1 MNVSFVKQICGVVI
15 VVLVLA
21 TFWSWML
28 DVKCWR
34 VDGRLVAR
42 GPSCTGA
49 WRECSVVRQIS
60 AFLSISDFGPSDSS
74 KSFLDLRC
82 FESHFSRC
90 KKLFWHASK
99 RIQTLQAGDFSS
111 FLSSNRD
118 PLWPQTCCHVMSRC
132 HFSQVVQELFA
143 HRRSGAKS
151 MVSSN
156 GSVQHLSFQWFNHVE
171 ALQSDCLINSSCFE
185 AGGPMATHQGQ
196 PFQQQR
202 TATMPCRSMPCTR
215 EEGGIRPT
223 LHIDVHGCRDPL
235 EPPEIT
241 PGHDANGCF
250 WVCHG
255 LSTFIL
261 MKSRALFS
269 TFVEY

>member
-1 MNVSFVKQICGVVI
+1 MPLNAFRHC
-15 VVLVLA
+15 
-21 TFWSWML
+21 
-28 DVKCWR
+28 
-34 VDGRLVAR
+34 RLV
-42 GPSCTGA
+42 
-49 WRECSVVRQIS
+49 IS
-60 AFLSISDFGPSDSS
+60 AAFLVPTEIRSG
-74 KSFLDLRC
+74 LR
-82 FESHFSRC
+82 HVV
-90 KKLFWHASK
+90 
-99 RIQTLQAGDFSS
+99 TL
-111 FLSSNRD
+111 
-118 PLWPQTCCHVMSRC
+118 CHVVTRC

-156 GSVQHLSFQWFNHVE
+156 GSVQHLSFQWFNRFNHVE
-171 ALQSDCLINSSCFE
+171 ALQSDCLE

-269 TFVEY
+269 TFRRILSNIDVLKWSVYSVQVFVQV